1 MSQVVPTV
9 RLERGAAMP
18 RLGLGT
24 SPLPD
29 DEAEAAVVHGIEL
42 GYRLIDTAENYR
54 NEVGVGRGIKA
65 SGAKREDLFITSKFN
80 KDKHSVDGVRRAFE
94 ASVQKLGV
102 EYLDLFLMHWPNPAQ
117 NKYVEAWQGL
127 IALREAGLVRAIG
140 VSNFKPAHLQRLIDE
155 TGVVPEVNQIQLS
168 PYWTRDDA
176 RAFHAEH
183 GIVTEG
189 WSPLG
194 KRTDLLEHPKVAEIA
209 GKHGKTPGQVVLRWH
224 VELNVVPIPKSQN
237 PQRLAQNLEV
247 FDFELTGDQIAT
259 LSALDGQATEVVDS
273 DAFGH

>member
-9 RLERGAAMP
+9 RLEHGAVMP

-24 SPLPD
+24 SPMSD
-29 DEAEAAVVHGIEL
+29 DEAERAVATAIGV

-65 SGAKREDLFITSKFN
+65 SGAKREELFITSKFN
-80 KDKHSVDGVRRAFE
+80 KERHSVDGVRAAFE
-94 ASVQKLGV
+94 ASVQKLAL
-102 EYLDLFLMHWPNPAQ
+102 EYLDLLLIHWPNPGQ
-117 NKYVEAWQGL
+117 DRYVEAWRGL
-127 IALREAGLVRAIG
+127 IALREEGLVRAIG

-183 GIVTEG
+183 GIVTQG

-209 GKHGKTPGQVVLRWH
+209 NEHGKTPGQVILRWH
-224 VELNVVPIPKSQN
+224 VELSVVPIPKSQN
-237 PQRLAQNLEV
+237 PERLAQNLEV
-247 FDFELTGDQIAT
+247 FDFKLTDEQIAA
-259 LSALDGQATEVVDS
+259 LSALDGLATEVVDS
-273 DAFGH
+273 DSFGH